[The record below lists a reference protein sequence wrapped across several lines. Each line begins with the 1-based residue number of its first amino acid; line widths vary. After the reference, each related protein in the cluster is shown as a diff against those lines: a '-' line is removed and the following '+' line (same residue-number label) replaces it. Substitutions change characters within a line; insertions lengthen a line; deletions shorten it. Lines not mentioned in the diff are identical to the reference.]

1 MDSRFTD
8 RELDVMAVLWEE
20 GSATARTVHE
30 RLTDDLAYTTVLTVL
45 RTMVDKGLVRRETEG
60 RAHRFF
66 PNVAREDANESA
78 LERIISKIHGG
89 STDQFVAHLVAEG
102 NVDEEQLDWLKSQL
116 RKRFEG
122 RDDG

>member
-1 MDSRFTD
+1 MDPRFTD
-8 RELDVMAVLWEE
+8 RELDVMAVLWKE

-45 RTMVDKGLVRRETEG
+45 RTMVDKGLVRRESEG

-66 PNVAREDANESA
+66 PDVAREDANESA

-102 NVDEEQLDWLKSQL
+102 SVDEEQLDWLKSQL
-116 RKRFEG
+116 RERFEG
-122 RDDG
+122 EEDG